1 MYLHANTDFDATA
14 LPARNQDSCS
24 SSSPS
29 LNYYIYFFSRY
40 IMYIIYINYII
51 KPTYIQS
58 THIRGGKKKNAN
70 RVQTLSNQTRG
81 KQSDEAN
88 LIVYNQ
94 MYFHANV

>member
-58 THIRGGKKKNAN
+58 THIRGGKKKT
-70 RVQTLSNQTRG
+70 QTGCKHYRIKHAGNSPM
-81 KQSDEAN
+81 KQ
-88 LIVYNQ
+88 I
-94 MYFHANV
+94 